1 MSSPSAYPKV
11 VERIGGLGH
20 RSASAVWLGVWNGS
34 QAMFVWYGMDPSTN
48 EEEEYTIKV
57 SVF

>member
-20 RSASAVWLGVWNGS
+20 RSASAVWLGVWNGIP
-34 QAMFVWYGMDPSTN
+34 G
-48 EEEEYTIKV
+48 
-57 SVF
+57 